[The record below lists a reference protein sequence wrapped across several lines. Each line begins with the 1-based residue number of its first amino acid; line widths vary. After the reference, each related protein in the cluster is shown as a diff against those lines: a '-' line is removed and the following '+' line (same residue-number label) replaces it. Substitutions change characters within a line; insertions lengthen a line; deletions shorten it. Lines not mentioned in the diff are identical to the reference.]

1 MNIKFKTQ
9 TTDLIISIVFQ
20 RMVLE
25 EIKESSHFKTSRLFL
40 KNMDFSTHCDLMLI
54 KCIPFN
60 SRNISLGFSNF
71 FFFAVLSYLSYE
83 LSVDSFFYFLFSLT
97 FMFFPS

>member
-25 EIKESSHFKTSRLFL
+25 EIKESSHFKTSSLFL
-40 KNMDFSTHCDLMLI
+40 KN
-54 KCIPFN
+54 
-60 SRNISLGFSNF
+60 IS
-71 FFFAVLSYLSYE
+71 
-83 LSVDSFFYFLFSLT
+83 DD
-97 FMFFPS
+97 